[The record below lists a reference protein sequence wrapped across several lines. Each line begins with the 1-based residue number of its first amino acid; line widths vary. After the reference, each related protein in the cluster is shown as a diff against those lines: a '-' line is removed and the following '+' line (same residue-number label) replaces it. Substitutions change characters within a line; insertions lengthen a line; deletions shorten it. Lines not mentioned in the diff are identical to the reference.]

1 MCADVTLTPNRRRSA
16 LALVLVGRELLY
28 AVLQSWRT
36 SLPTLASSMTSPP
49 SITHSSYPA
58 RHCKGRVQVAET
70 HVTQEG
76 CAPMNQNSAVDRR
89 ATRDLVNLF
98 VVGIQKSGTT
108 TLGSFLAEH
117 PELLR
122 GDAQEIHFFDDED
135 VDWDEPNYDHF
146 HERFPMRT
154 SPGAPFDVSPIYFF
168 WPPAMPRIRSY
179 NPDAQM
185 VILFRDPIERGWSHW
200 RMEAARGR
208 EHLPFSEAIRE
219 GRARLP
225 ADKPTAPEWRVASYV
240 ERGFYAQQLE
250 RALGLFPREQLLFLK
265 TSGLSPAW
273 WCSSV
278 VRSPL
283 CSGSGCCWE

>member
-1 MCADVTLTPNRRRSA
+1 
-16 LALVLVGRELLY
+16 
-28 AVLQSWRT
+28 
-36 SLPTLASSMTSPP
+36 
-49 SITHSSYPA
+49 
-58 RHCKGRVQVAET
+58 
-70 HVTQEG
+70 
-76 CAPMNQNSAVDRR
+76 MNQNSAVDRR

-146 HERFPMRT
+146 HERFPMKT

-265 TSGLSPAW
+265 TSELARDHQATLDRVCDFVGVSRFGPVPARAERRGSDEFGSIAPADTRYLRHIFEADTARFAAVAGLDLSDWPTLNPD
-273 WCSSV
+273 V
-278 VRSPL
+278 PVR
-283 CSGSGCCWE
+283 